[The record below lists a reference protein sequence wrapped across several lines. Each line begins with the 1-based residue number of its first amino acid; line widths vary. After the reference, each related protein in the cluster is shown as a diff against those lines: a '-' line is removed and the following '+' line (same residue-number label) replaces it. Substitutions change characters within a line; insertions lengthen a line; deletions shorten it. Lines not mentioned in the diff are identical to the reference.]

1 MLLTQTLLLTLI
13 AVFAKSEYFLGT
25 SLIQR
30 PIVIGPL
37 VGLVMGDLQAG
48 IQMGATLEL
57 AFIGAVSIGAYIPP
71 DMISGTILGVAFAI
85 KAGTGAESALALG
98 MPIATIM
105 LALNTIL
112 GSPIML
118 FFTHL
123 CDKNAEKGEDRKL
136 EFNAIFGG
144 YAAALITVP
153 IISFAFY
160 FGSAAVTSVLG
171 GIPEFIQ
178 TGMNIACGLIPA
190 IGFAM
195 LAQMIMSREVAP
207 FFFLGYFVVAYFE
220 LSTIGVAI
228 FAGIIVALTTV
239 GKVRDRQP
247 AEAAEQVKETKGEGI
262 LDEF

>member
-1 MLLTQTLLLTLI
+1 MLLTQTLLLTVVAL
-13 AVFAKSEYFLGT
+13 FAKSEYFLGT

-37 VGLVMGDLQAG
+37 VGLVMGDLNAG
-48 IQMGATLEL
+48 ITMGATLEL

-118 FFTHL
+118 FYTHL
-123 CDKNAEKGEDRKL
+123 CDKNAERGEDKKL
-136 EFNAIFGG
+136 AFHVIFGG
-144 YAAALITVP
+144 YLSTCITVP
-153 IISFAFY
+153 IISLAFY
-160 FGSAAVTSVLG
+160 FGSDAVTSVLG
-171 GIPEFIQ
+171 GIPDFIQ

-195 LAQMIMSREVAP
+195 LAQMIMSKEVAP
-207 FFFLGYFVVAYFE
+207 YFFLGYFVVAY
-220 LSTIGVAI
+220 LQLPTTAIAI
-228 FAGIIVALTTV
+228 FAAIIVALVVTKDLANKNKSQENTD
-239 GKVRDRQP
+239 GE
-247 AEAAEQVKETKGEGI
+247 EAV

>member
-1 MLLTQTLLLTLI
+1 MLLTQTLLLTLV

-30 PIVIGPL
+30 PIVVGPL

-48 IQMGATLEL
+48 ITMGATLEL

-123 CDKNAEKGEDRKL
+123 CDRNAEKGEDKKL
-136 EFNAIFGG
+136 QFNAIFGG
-144 YAAALITVP
+144 YVASLITVP
-153 IISFAFY
+153 IITLAFY
-160 FGSAAVTSVLG
+160 FGSDAVTSVLG
-171 GIPEFIQ
+171 GIPDFIQ

-207 FFFLGYFVVAYFE
+207 YFFMGYFIVAYF
-220 LSTIGVAI
+220 SIPVTGVAI
-228 FAGIIVALTTV
+228 FAAIIVALFV
-239 GKVRDRQP
+239 SGKIGTKPQEVP
-247 AEAAEQVKETKGEGI
+247 IEQTSTEKEEGI